1 MELVPRFFS
10 PPDESFFLFG
20 ARGVG
25 KSTIL
30 REKFKKAK
38 MLDLLDPSLYR
49 QLTANPE
56 LLSEIISGNPE
67 VGIWIIDEIQRIP
80 ELLPV
85 VHQWIEKQWQESPHG
100 SEPNR
105 RQFVL
110 TGSSARKLKTTG
122 VDLLGG
128 RALECRLYPFI
139 ASELGSKF
147 SLEVAIR
154 KGMLPLVHHSRG
166 YAAKLSGYLS
176 LYMQL
181 EVQAEGLVRSLPN
194 FSRFLISISFS
205 HGSILNYS
213 DIARDCAIDAKTVRN
228 YVDILEDLLLA
239 YRVPVFSKRAK
250 RELITANKFY
260 YFDAGV
266 YQSIRPRGVLDQP
279 EEIAGAALEGLV
291 YQHLLAWS
299 SYRGRGDQVFFWRSR
314 GGVEVDFV
322 LYGESEFL
330 AIEVKHSDQFDRK
343 SLKALREFHSDY
355 PESRCLFVYR
365 GKERFERD
373 GVLVLPAEEFLKS
386 LDPASSLTKIYHKK
400 N

>member
-1 MELVPRFFS
+1 MIPRFFT

-30 REKFKKAK
+30 KNKFKNAK
-38 MLDLLDPSLYR
+38 ILDLLDADLFR

-56 LLSEIISGNPE
+56 LLSGMISGNPDIR
-67 VGIWIIDEIQRIP
+67 IWIVDEIQRIP
-80 ELLPV
+80 QLLPV
-85 VHQWIEKQWQESPHG
+85 VHQWIEKEWQSSSRG
-100 SEPNR
+100 MKTGR

-110 TGSSARKLKTTG
+110 TGSSARKPKTTG

-128 RALECRLYPFI
+128 RALDCRLYPFT
-139 ASELGSKF
+139 ASELGDDF
-147 SLEVAIR
+147 SLDVAIS
-154 KGMLPLVHHSRG
+154 KGMLPLVHHARS

-205 HGSILNYS
+205 HGSVLNYS
-213 DIARDCAIDAKTVRN
+213 DIARDCAIDAKTARN
-228 YVDILEDLLLA
+228 YVEILEDLLLA

-250 RELITANKFY
+250 RELIAANKFY

-266 YQSIRPRGVLDQP
+266 YQSIRPKGILDRP
-279 EEIAGAALEGLV
+279 EEIAGAAFEGLV

-299 SYRGRGDQVFFWRSR
+299 SYRGRGDQVYFWRSR

-322 LYGESEFL
+322 VYGESEFL

-343 SLKALREFHSDY
+343 SLKALTEFKSDY

-365 GKERFERD
+365 GKERFERE
-373 GVLVLPAEEFLKS
+373 GVLVLPAEDFLKS
-386 LDPASSLTKIYHKK
+386 LDPSLSISRIYQQK